1 MIRTLQKRFVT
12 VAMTAIA
19 LLLVALIG
27 AINVISVLTAA
38 EHSDRL
44 LDFLLQAESRPF
56 REPPAAPRREQSR
69 GMRNLDEDARLS
81 ALYFA
86 ARVSADSITVD
97 TERIAS
103 VTDAEATE
111 YVRRAIDRGETD
123 GRLDRFRYRA
133 TARDG
138 DTLYVFLD
146 TSEQTASMLRL
157 LTRSALVG
165 LIAFAVML
173 CVVVLLSK
181 RAIKPIAANLERQKQ
196 FVTDAGHEL
205 KTPIAII
212 LANIEALELHG
223 GESKW
228 SCNIRE
234 QAARL
239 NDLTQNMLTLA
250 KADEARKVALTEF
263 SLSLLVEEYAE
274 MLREPMSMRALTLAT
289 EIAEGVTVRA
299 VRADTARVL
308 SILLDNAARYAKEGS
323 TVRLSL
329 RGTCLRVENECD
341 TLPDCPPEK
350 LFDRFYRADG
360 ARTGGGYGIGLSA
373 AEAILSAAGGTVTAE
388 YIGTDRIAFTV
399 CFGK

>member
-1 MIRTLQKRFVT
+1 MIRSLQKRFIS
-12 VAMTAIA
+12 VAMSAIA
-19 LLLVALIG
+19 ILLVVLIG
-27 AINVISVLTAA
+27 SINIMSYLTTVRQN
-38 EHSDRL
+38 DRL
-44 LDFLLQAESRPF
+44 LDFLAHTSNRPAPREGFDRPF
-56 REPPAAPRREQSR
+56 
-69 GMRNLDEDARLS
+69 DEDTRLS
-81 ALYFA
+81 ALHFTA
-86 ARVSADSITVD
+86 SVGEEIRVDVR
-97 TERIAS
+97 RIAS

-111 YVRRAIDRGETD
+111 YVRRAIDSGVAD

-133 TARDG
+133 SARDG

-146 TSEQTASMLRL
+146 TSAQTASMLRL
-157 LTRSALVG
+157 LTRSTLVG
-165 LIAFAVML
+165 VIVFCVML
-173 CVVVLLSK
+173 CVVLLLSK
-181 RAIKPIAANLERQKQ
+181 RAIKPIAVNLERQKQ

-212 LANIEALELHG
+212 LANVEALELLG

-274 MLREPMSMRALTLAT
+274 MFREPMSMRALTLAT

-308 SILLDNAARYAKEGS
+308 SILLDNAVRYAKEGS

-341 TLPDCPPEK
+341 TLPNCPPEK

>member
-27 AINVISVLTAA
+27 AINVISALTAA

-86 ARVSADSITVD
+86 ASVSADSITVD

-133 TARDG
+133 SARDG

-146 TSEQTASMLRL
+146 ISVQTASMLRL

-250 KADEARKVALTEF
+250 KADEARKVAL
-263 SLSLLVEEYAE
+263 
-274 MLREPMSMRALTLAT
+274 AT
-289 EIAEGVTVRA
+289 EIAEGVTVRGA
-299 VRADTARVL
+299 RAEIARVL

-323 TVRLSL
+323 TVRLTL
-329 RGTCLRVENECD
+329 CGTCLRVENECD